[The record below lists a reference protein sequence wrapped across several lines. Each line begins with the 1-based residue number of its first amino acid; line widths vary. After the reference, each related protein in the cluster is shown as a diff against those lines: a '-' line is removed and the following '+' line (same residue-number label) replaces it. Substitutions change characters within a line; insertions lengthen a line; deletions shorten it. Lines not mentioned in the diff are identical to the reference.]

1 MQNLKMTSNEI
12 KHLVANTK
20 FYEKIVLT
28 IILLLPLSLTMSIF
42 IADLFSVIL
51 SIFFFSLIFKKD
63 PILSNV
69 IYIKKPLIVILL
81 FFFIVIVSLIFS
93 NDFNKSFLPS
103 FFYFRYFLMSL
114 IIYVYICKYRYL
126 TNLIMFSLLLTFSLI
141 FFDSFVEL
149 LEIKGLL
156 GFELKEYKISP
167 ARNYFVTS
175 FFNEEKKLGSYIIRL
190 LPLTLSLIIYTKY
203 RPFDKINFYNFII
216 IICGLMI
223 FFTSERTALFLF
235 VFTFCFLLKFI
246 QNKKKIIITTIIT
259 CIIVMITNPKIGEK
273 YIFATLTQFN
283 ITKNY
288 TFTSFFE
295 SNGYI
300 NFNQLNYLS
309 EEHEKLILSG
319 IEVFKENV
327 IIGSG
332 IKTYHEEC
340 NKIKKIKNLD
350 IVCSTHPHNT
360 YIQLLAAVGIF
371 GTFVIIAIFFY
382 ILFFNIQIFIKKNPS
397 RILIS
402 FYILNLGLIIN
413 LMPFIPSGSFFN
425 NWICLMIHY
434 PLGFWFFLSSEI
446 SKNGYQVNGK

>member
-1 MQNLKMTSNEI
+1 MISNEI

-28 IILLLPLSLTMSIF
+28 IILLIPLSLTMSIF

-51 SIFFFSLIFKKD
+51 SIFFFSLIFKKN

-69 IYIKKPLIVILL
+69 LYIKKPLIVILL
-81 FFFIVIVSLIFS
+81 FFFIVMVSLIFS

-126 TNLIMFSLLLTFSLI
+126 INLIMFSLLLTFSLI
-141 FFDSFVEL
+141 FFDSFMEL

-156 GFELKEYKISP
+156 NFELNEYKNRSE
-167 ARNYFVTS
+167 ANYFITS
-175 FFNEEKKLGSYIIRL
+175 FFNEEKKLGSYLIRL
-190 LPLTLSLIIYTKY
+190 LPLVLSLIIYTKY
-203 RPFDKINFYNFII
+203 RPFDKINFNNFII
-216 IICGLMI
+216 LTCGLI
-223 FFTSERTALFLF
+223 IIFTSERTALFLF
-235 VFTFCFLLKFI
+235 VLTFIFLLKFI
-246 QNKKKIIITTIIT
+246 QNKKKLIMIVMTTFIITL
-259 CIIVMITNPKIGEK
+259 ITNPRIGEK
-273 YIFATLTQFN
+273 YILVTLTQFN
-283 ITKNY
+283 ITKEY
-288 TFTSFFE
+288 SFVNFFK
-295 SNGYI
+295 SNSDI
-300 NFNQLNYLS
+300 NFSNLNYIS

-319 IEVFKENV
+319 LEVFKENIV
-327 IIGSG
+327 FGSG

-340 NKIKKIKNLD
+340 NKIKKIKNLN

-382 ILFFNIQIFIKKNPS
+382 ILFFNIQIFLKKNPS

>member
-1 MQNLKMTSNEI
+1 MISNEI
-12 KHLVANTK
+12 KHLIVNTK

-28 IILLLPLSLTMSIF
+28 IILLLPFSLTMSIF

-51 SIFFFSLIFKKD
+51 SIFFFSLILKKD

-69 IYIKKPLIVILL
+69 LYIKKPLIVILL
-81 FFFIVIVSLIFS
+81 FFFIIIVSLIFS

-103 FFYFRYFLMSL
+103 FFYFRYLLMSL
-114 IIYVYICKYRYL
+114 IIYLYICKYRYL
-126 TNLIMFSLLLTFSLI
+126 INLIMFSLLLTFSLI
-141 FFDSFVEL
+141 FFDSSIEL

-156 GFELKEYKISP
+156 SFELNEYKNTSEN
-167 ARNYFVTS
+167 NYYITS

-190 LPLTLSLIIYTKY
+190 LPLVLSLIIYAKY
-203 RPFDKINFYNFII
+203 RPFDKINIINFII
-216 IICGLMI
+216 LTCGLMI
-223 FFTSERTALFLF
+223 IFTSERTALFLF
-235 VFTFCFLLKFI
+235 VLIFIFLLKFI
-246 QNKKKIIITTIIT
+246 QNKKKLIMTIMTIF
-259 CIIVMITNPKIGEK
+259 IIVLITNPRIGEK
-273 YIFATLTQFN
+273 YILATTTQFN
-283 ITKNY
+283 ITTDY
-288 TFTSFFE
+288 TFDQFFR
-295 SNGYI
+295 SGINI
-300 NFNQLNYLS
+300 NFTNLNYLS

-319 IEVFKENV
+319 IEVFKENP

-340 NKIKKIKNLD
+340 NKIKNIKNLD

-371 GTFVIIAIFFY
+371 GSFVIIAIFLY

>member
-1 MQNLKMTSNEI
+1 MSNEI
-12 KHLVANTK
+12 KHLIANTK

-28 IILLLPLSLTMSIF
+28 IIFLLPLSLTMSIF

-51 SIFFFSLIFKKD
+51 SIFFFSLILKKD

-69 IYIKKPLIVILL
+69 LYIKKPLIVILL

-126 TNLIMFSLLLTFSLI
+126 TNLIMFSILLTFSLI
-141 FFDSFVEL
+141 FFDSFIEL
-149 LEIKGLL
+149 LEIKGLP
-156 GFELKEYKISP
+156 GFELKEYKINSG
-167 ARNYFVTS
+167 NNFFVTS
-175 FFNEEKKLGSYIIRL
+175 FFNDEKKLGSYIIRL
-190 LPLTLSLIIYTKY
+190 LPLILSLIIYTKY
-203 RPFDKINFYNFII
+203 RPFDKINFNNFII

-235 VFTFCFLLKFI
+235 VVTFCLLLKFI
-246 QNKKKIIITTIIT
+246 QNKKKIIITTMIT
-259 CIIVMITNPKIGEK
+259 FIIVLFTNPKIGEK
-273 YIFATLTQFN
+273 YIVATLTQFN

-288 TFTSFFE
+288 TFDNLSINE
-295 SNGYI
+295 I
-300 NFNQLNYLS
+300 NFTNLHYLS
-309 EEHEKLILSG
+309 QEHEKLILSG

-327 IIGSG
+327 ITGSG

-340 NKIKKIKNLD
+340 NKIKNIKNLD

-360 YIQLLAAVGIF
+360 YIQLLAEIGIF
-371 GTFVIIAIFFY
+371 GTFFVIVIFFY
-382 ILFFNIQIFIKKNPS
+382 ILFFNIQIFKKKNPS

-402 FYILNLGLIIN
+402 FYILNLGIIIN
-413 LMPFIPSGSFFN
+413 LMPFIPSGNFFN
-425 NWICLMIHY
+425 NWINLMIYY
-434 PLGFWFFLSSEI
+434 PLGLWFFLISNI
-446 SKNGYQVNGK
+446 SKNRY

>member
-1 MQNLKMTSNEI
+1 MISNEI

-28 IILLLPLSLTMSIF
+28 IIFLLPLSLTMSIF

-51 SIFFFSLIFKKD
+51 SIFFFSLIFNKD

-93 NDFNKSFLPS
+93 NDFSKSFLPS

-126 TNLIMFSLLLTFSLI
+126 INLMMFSLLLTISLI
-141 FFDSFVEL
+141 FFDSFIEL

-156 GFELKEYKISP
+156 NFELNEYKNKS
-167 ARNYFVTS
+167 ANNYIITS
-175 FFNEEKKLGSYIIRL
+175 FFNEEKKLGSYLTRL
-190 LPLTLSLIIYTKY
+190 LPLVLSLIIYTKY
-203 RPFDKINFYNFII
+203 RPFDKINFNNFVILT
-216 IICGLMI
+216 CGLMI
-223 FFTSERTALFLF
+223 IFTSERTALFLF
-235 VFTFCFLLKFI
+235 VLIFIFLLKFI
-246 QNKKKIIITTIIT
+246 QNKKKLIITMMTIF
-259 CIIVMITNPKIGEK
+259 IIVLITNPRIGEK
-273 YIFATLTQFN
+273 YILATTTQFN
-283 ITKNY
+283 ITKDY
-288 TFTSFFE
+288 TFDQFFH
-295 SNGYI
+295 SDGNI
-300 NFNQLNYLS
+300 NFTNLNYIS

-319 IEVFKENV
+319 IEVFKENMV
-327 IIGSG
+327 LGSG

-350 IVCSTHPHNT
+350 ILCSTHPHNT